1 MRLKGNIA
9 FELENVFS
17 DFSFKT
23 KYKKELSERINHFL
37 NYFLIRNSFP
47 GIEGI
52 KKLDHFFKIKN
63 GEIVVLKEEFL
74 NIHKEALFNS
84 FNPLWYSN
92 KKEGSNE
99 LKQIRRAL
107 CLSFINK
114 LNSFEKIY
122 TIDNICQD
130 YYQNIFSFFF
140 DKKNSLNVVSRIDD
154 IHIEKEI
161 IDCWNLESTNSY
173 QLNRDLYF
181 GIPNNKFFKNIS
193 FENKELYLLE
203 KNKLIEFLEKLIS
216 SEFLT
221 CFSTKF
227 IKSELFIEEYEDIL
241 NDFNKDIETSY
252 YFTNENIFNV
262 KTNEI
267 YEGSLSYLISIRKRI
282 VDQILE
288 LIEYLKEID

>member
-1 MRLKGNIA
+1 MRLKGNIVY
-9 FELENVFS
+9 ELEQLYF
-17 DFSFKT
+17 DFTFKN
-23 KYKKELSERINHFL
+23 KYKKELQERINHFL

-52 KKLDHFFKIKN
+52 KKLNSFFKIKE
-63 GEIVVLKEEFL
+63 GEIIILKQDFL
-74 NIHKEALFNS
+74 NLYKEDLFNS

-99 LKQIRRAL
+99 LKQIRRSL
-107 CLSFINK
+107 CVSFINK

-140 DKKNSLNVVSRIDD
+140 DKKISLNVVSRIDD

-161 IDCWNLESTNSY
+161 IDCWNLESTNIY

-181 GIPNNKFFKNIS
+181 GVPNNKFFKNIS

-221 CFSTKF
+221 CFSTNF

-262 KTNEI
+262 KTNKI

-282 VDQILE
+282 IEQILE
-288 LIEYLKEID
+288 MIDYLKEID